1 MKIES
6 MFCGRCNGKGWNEK
20 STIESYY
27 NQLKRKWIVK
37 KIKDCPNCDGTGE
50 LVAIS
55 LKNYR
60 LMKHLIHTQNRELE
74 LTEIQPS

>member
-6 MFCGRCNGKGWNEK
+6 MFCGRCNGNGAIRIMWDNKVPEK
-20 STIESYY
+20 DRI
-27 NQLKRKWIVK
+27 KD
-37 KIKDCPNCDGTGE
+37 KDCPNCDGTGV

-60 LMKHLIHTQNRELE
+60 QMKHLIHTQNRELE
-74 LTEIQPS
+74 RVE

>member
-6 MFCGRCNGKGWNEK
+6 MFCGRCNGNGSIWVEG
-20 STIESYY
+20 
-27 NQLKRKWIVK
+27 LFFA
-37 KIKDCPNCDGTGE
+37 KDCPNCDGTGE

-60 LMKHLIHTQNRELE
+60 QMKHLIHTQNRELE
-74 LTEIQPS
+74 RVE